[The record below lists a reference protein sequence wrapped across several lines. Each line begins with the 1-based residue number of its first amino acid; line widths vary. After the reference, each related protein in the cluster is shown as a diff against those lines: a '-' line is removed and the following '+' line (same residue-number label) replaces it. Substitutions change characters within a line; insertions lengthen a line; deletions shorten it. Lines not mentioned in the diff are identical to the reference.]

1 MKSFIAIK
9 IIEKLSVKT
18 VILVDEI
25 FLAAQWS
32 SYLLKNTQI
41 KEEEILVL
49 TSKTGKK
56 ELKKIDTA
64 NIIIASKDSVYGKRQ
79 MIESLKNQCG
89 LLVIDEQHVA
99 AAKIFREV
107 IGHFDAKWILG
118 LTASATRD
126 DGMSPLVFSMTGDP
140 VYKADIFDSV
150 KLGSSILPILRP
162 IYLRKSQP
170 HDIDVD
176 KDHYATISST
186 AMRDEGALIILA
198 SIIKSH
204 YDNND
209 YQLVITQRVEES
221 EIIKQKLMTYG
232 IKEEEIGLVLGIVD
246 LKKREEIVAKVET
259 GEVKV
264 IISSTVFDQH
274 KVA

>member
-1 MKSFIAIK
+1 
-9 IIEKLSVKT
+9 
-18 VILVDEI
+18 
-25 FLAAQWS
+25 
-32 SYLLKNTQI
+32 
-41 KEEEILVL
+41 
-49 TSKTGKK
+49 
-56 ELKKIDTA
+56 
-64 NIIIASKDSVYGKRQ
+64 
-79 MIESLKNQCG
+79 
-89 LLVIDEQHVA
+89 
-99 AAKIFREV
+99 
-107 IGHFDAKWILG
+107 
-118 LTASATRD
+118 
-126 DGMSPLVFSMTGDP
+126 MSPLVFSMVGDP

-162 IYLRKSQP
+162 IYLRKNQA

-176 KDHYATISST
+176 KDHYAHISST